1 MEQQELV
8 LTRSRVE
15 DARSKAGELGI
26 PFAVDRVG
34 HEAGPVICLIER
46 PDLGF
51 SLAVER
57 PGVWDH
63 RHFDQPV
70 SADAVHRE
78 IARLLAEQPG
88 SWLVM
93 VRDPDGRTPFEPPPH
108 PEDA

>member
-1 MEQQELV
+1 MDQLDLV
-8 LTRSRVE
+8 LTTQTRVE

-26 PFAVDRVG
+26 RFAVDRVG
-34 HEAGPVICLIER
+34 HQSGSVILLIER

-63 RHFDQPV
+63 RHHDQPV

-78 IARLLAEQPG
+78 IARLLAERPG

-93 VRDPDGRTPFEPPPH
+93 VRDPDGRNPFE
-108 PEDA
+108 A